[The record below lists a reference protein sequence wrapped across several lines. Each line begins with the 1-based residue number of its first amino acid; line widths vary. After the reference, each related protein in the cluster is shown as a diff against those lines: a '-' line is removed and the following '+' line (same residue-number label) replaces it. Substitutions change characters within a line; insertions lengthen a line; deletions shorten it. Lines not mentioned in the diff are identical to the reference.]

1 MSPFVPHRSNSVE
14 PGYRRDTHGPS
25 FLCTFSGAPA
35 AQSATITLNMET
47 RPEPAI
53 SRPFPSRRTLLKS
66 AALATTALAVPNLF
80 SQPKPAST
88 RILVGSGTPDGI
100 LSFAWDEATGELKPE
115 GVAAKISHSTWLDF
129 SPDRRFLYVAS
140 EVDQFEGQSTGAVG
154 SFAFSGGK
162 FSPISLVPSHGG
174 GTCHL
179 AIDKNGRVVLCA
191 NYSGGSA
198 SSFLPKDGNLGQAV
212 WTEHYQGYPA
222 ADGKPGPVPDRQQAA
237 HAHFASF
244 SPNNQFAY
252 INDLG
257 ADKIH
262 IYRLDSSTGILTPAG
277 AYNAKPG
284 DGPRT
289 LHFHP
294 AERIAY
300 CMNEL
305 NSTVTVLRWHAA
317 DGSLTPIQTVNLL
330 PEGTATKHGGVTN
343 TGCDIVLTR
352 DCRFLYCANRGDD
365 FLMAFEVEVGASPQA
380 GQLKPFQGQARTSCG
395 GKTPRN
401 FRLDPTERWM
411 LVANQNSSNLS
422 VFARDPQTGQISDKG
437 KNYPAATPMCIVFV

>member
-1 MSPFVPHRSNSVE
+1 
-14 PGYRRDTHGPS
+14 
-25 FLCTFSGAPA
+25 
-35 AQSATITLNMET
+35 MET
-47 RPEPAI
+47 RPKHATAPESVPPVNDAVT
-53 SRPFPSRRTLLKS
+53 RRGFVKG
-66 AALATTALAVPNLF
+66 AAAFSLAAAAGAAA
-80 SQPKPAST
+80 QPKPKPVSS
-88 RILVGSGTPDGI
+88 RILVGSGTEDGI
-100 LSFAWDEATGELKPE
+100 LSFAWDEGTGELKPE

-129 SPDRRFLYVAS
+129 SPDRHYLYVAS
-140 EVDQFEGQSTGAVG
+140 ELDQFEGQPSGAVG
-154 SFAFSGGK
+154 SFALSGGK
-162 FSPISLVPSHGG
+162 FLALSLVPSHGG

-179 AIDKNGRVVLCA
+179 AIDKTGRVVLCA

-198 SSFLPKDGNLGQAV
+198 ASFLPKNGKLGEAV
-212 WTEHYQGYPA
+212 WTEHYKGT
-222 ADGKPGPVPDRQQAA
+222 GPVADRQEVA

-244 SPNNQFAY
+244 SPNNQYAY

-262 IYRLDSSTGILTPAG
+262 IYKLNSETGVLTPAG

-294 AERIAY
+294 AETIAY

-330 PEGTATKHGGVTN
+330 PEGTATKHGDITN
-343 TGCDIVLTR
+343 TGCDTVLTR
-352 DCRFLYCANRGDD
+352 DCRFIYFANRGDD
-365 FLMAFEVEVGASPQA
+365 FLMAFEVETGAGPNA
-380 GQLKPFQGQARTSCG
+380 GHLKPFQGKARTSCG

-411 LVANQNSSNLS
+411 LVANQGSSNLT
-422 VFARDPQTGQISDKG
+422 VFARNPETGQLSDKG
-437 KNYPAATPMCIVFV
+437 KNFPAATPMCIVFV

>member
-1 MSPFVPHRSNSVE
+1 
-14 PGYRRDTHGPS
+14 
-25 FLCTFSGAPA
+25 
-35 AQSATITLNMET
+35 MEN
-47 RPEPAI
+47 RISAI
-53 SRPFPSRRTLLKS
+53 SRRFFVKGS
-66 AALATTALAVPNLF
+66 AAAAALTAANLF
-80 SQPKPAST
+80 AQPKPVSS

-100 LSFAWDEATGELKPE
+100 LSFAWNEETGELKPE

-129 SPDRRFLYVAS
+129 SPDRRYLYVAS
-140 EVDQFEGQSTGAVG
+140 EVDQFEGQPTGAVG
-154 SFAFSGGK
+154 SFGFSGGK
-162 FSPISLVPSHGG
+162 FAPISLVPSHGG

-179 AIDKNGRVVLCA
+179 AIDKTGRVVLCA

-198 SSFLPKDGNLGQAV
+198 SSFLPKNGNLGQAV
-212 WTEHYQGYPA
+212 WTEHYKGYQG
-222 ADGKPGPVPDRQQAA
+222 PGPVPDRQEAA

-244 SPNNQFAY
+244 SPNNRYAY
-252 INDLG
+252 VNDLG

-262 IYRLDSSTGILTPAG
+262 IYRLDSDTGILTPAG
-277 AYNAKPG
+277 TYNAKPG

-294 AERIAY
+294 AEKIAY

-305 NSTVTVLRWHAA
+305 NSTVTVLRWSAA

-330 PEGTATKHGGVTN
+330 PEGAATKHGSITN
-343 TGCDIVLTR
+343 TGCDTVLSR
-352 DCRFLYCANRGDD
+352 DCRFIYFANRGDD
-365 FLMAFEVEVGASPQA
+365 FIVAFEVEVGAGPNA
-380 GQLKPFQGQARTSCG
+380 GRLKPFQGKARTSCG

-422 VFARDPQTGQISDKG
+422 VFARDPQTGQLSDEG